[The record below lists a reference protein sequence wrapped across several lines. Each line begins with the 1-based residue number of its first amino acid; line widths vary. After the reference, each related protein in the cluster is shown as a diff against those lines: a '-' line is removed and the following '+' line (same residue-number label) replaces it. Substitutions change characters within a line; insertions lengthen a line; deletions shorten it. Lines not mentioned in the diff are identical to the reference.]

1 MTELDPVFAAALR
14 SALVARVERSAR
26 AHRRR
31 PWRLGLWML
40 AGSALAA
47 GGTALATHVLPV
59 GGAPYDTPLDGTV
72 SVVRTGT
79 ATVELGPR
87 PPGATD
93 VSLRFVCLSAGTF
106 FFGRGGASATCH
118 AADLRRATVFRTVL
132 YVVPLRPGQHRLTV
146 STSPHARW
154 RLRARYVNQVLTPW
168 GRNHDGQTYGVPNAK
183 GTPDLVAVE
192 IDGGRLQGYVRRGDL
207 ACASGQA
214 VHDPKEALA
223 WDRFSAHRGIAI
235 PVYRRNGTTVVG
247 TYSAGDRGPGATITV
262 LSSLSPDCL
271 SLRPG
276 APPASQ
282 APRQGGGASTVTTTV
297 VRQPPQREAH

>member
-1 MTELDPVFAAALR
+1 MPELDPVFSAALR

-26 AHRRR
+26 VRRRR
-31 PWRLGLWML
+31 PWRLGLWVL

-59 GGAPYDTPLDGTV
+59 GGGPYDTPLAGTV
-72 SVVRTGT
+72 SVARSGT
-79 ATVELGPR
+79 ATIELGPR

-118 AADLRRATVFRTVL
+118 AADLRRATSYRTVL
-132 YVVPLRPGQHRLTV
+132 YVMALRPGQHRLTV
-146 STSPHARW
+146 STGSEARW
-154 RLRARYVNQVLTPW
+154 RLQARYVNQVLTPW
-168 GRNHDGQTYGVPNAK
+168 GRNHEGQTYGVPNAK

-192 IDGGRLQGYVRRGDL
+192 IDAGHVQGYVRRGDL

-223 WDRFSAHRGIAI
+223 WDRFSANRGIAI
-235 PVYRRNGTTVVG
+235 PVYRRNGTAVIG
-247 TYSAGDRGPGATITV
+247 TFIVGDRASGATITP
-262 LSSLSPDCL
+262 LASLAPDCL
-271 SLRPG
+271 SLRVAG
-276 APPASQ
+276 GRAQHHAPVGPS
-282 APRQGGGASTVTTTV
+282 GGPERAFPTGRAT
-297 VRQPPQREAH
+297 P